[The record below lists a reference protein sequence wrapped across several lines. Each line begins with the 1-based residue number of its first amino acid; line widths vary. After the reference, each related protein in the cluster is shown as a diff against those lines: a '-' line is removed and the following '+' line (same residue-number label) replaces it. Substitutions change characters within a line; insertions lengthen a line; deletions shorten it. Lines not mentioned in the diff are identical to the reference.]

1 MRAVATAH
9 LSNIYTLRSYCTE
22 KTLFLYY
29 KGQPGAAAVS
39 QKKKRGG
46 GGQCAIRMT

>member
-9 LSNIYTLRSYCTE
+9 LSNIYTLPSYCTE

-29 KGQPGAAAVS
+29 NDQQRAAAVPE
-39 QKKKRGG
+39 KKKKKKKKKK
-46 GGQCAIRMT
+46 IM